1 MTDEYSKIKNEA
13 DLTEY
18 ANQKLEHVS
27 GGLVCPCCSSGKGTN
42 HTPAFSI
49 KGQRWKCFACQAG
62 GDIFD
67 LAGAIHATQDK
78 KEQLALVKEWLGVH
92 SPSAVSVGL
101 VNHPHVHSQASSPQ
115 AATDTLEA
123 NKERNAQYIKRC
135 QTNIDNLAV
144 CDYLASRGISPEVG
158 KHDGLGY
165 DPATKRLIIP
175 WKGSSY
181 YWIGRDITGT
191 SSRKYDKPKS
201 AEVGPQPVWNPDAL
215 THPSYFVVEG
225 PMDALALSRLGFPA
239 VALGGVGISSLIEEA
254 SRTQSR
260 SCAILMLDNDEPG
273 TKAQERAHTA
283 LEKAGLIYMDYP
295 GDRFAKDADEMW
307 ARDPEKLR
315 AELQRASEDASE
327 LAKQVNAERQAR
339 LFKTLRPANTAKT
352 AFELLGM
359 PKETPCI
366 PTGITG
372 LDEMLDGGLRCGLH
386 VLAAASSL
394 GKTTLATQIADAIAL
409 AGNDVLYVTLEQSAR
424 DLVAKSV
431 ARLCYRQTD
440 GMQCFT
446 TREMTD
452 LHKRAT
458 WSQQRREAFEQGVQ
472 AYGAAVAPHVEILE
486 GVGRTCALDIAGYA
500 ACMAEQGRKTVV
512 FVDYLQLLISDATQD
527 ERLSIARNV
536 SDLRQLARD
545 LDTPVV
551 CISAVRRDAYLM
563 PVTLDSMK
571 ESGAIEYGADTVLGL
586 QVAGVDMG
594 QTSGSDRKARSEADR
609 LSRAGRAAEQRNVEL
624 VVLKQRDGRVHS
636 ADQAIRLT
644 FIPQASIFV

>member
-27 GGLVCPCCSSGKGTN
+27 GGLVCPCCSSGKGAN
-42 HTPAFSI
+42 RTPAFSI

-67 LAGAIHATQDK
+67 LAGAINATQDK

-92 SPSAVSVGL
+92 SPSAVSVDL
-101 VNHPHVHSQASSPQ
+101 VTQPHVHSQASSPQ

-135 QTNIDNLAV
+135 QANIDNLAV
-144 CDYLASRGISPEVG
+144 CNYLASRGISPEVG
-158 KHDGLGY
+158 KREGLGY

-181 YWIGRDITGT
+181 YWIGRDITGD

-254 SRTQSR
+254 SRTQSH
-260 SCAILMLDNDEPG
+260 SCAILMLDSDEPG
-273 TKAQERAHTA
+273 TKAQERAHAA

-339 LFKTLRPANTAKT
+339 LFKTLHPANVAKT
-352 AFELLGM
+352 AFDLLEM
-359 PKETPCI
+359 PKEAPCI
-366 PTGITG
+366 PTGIAE

-440 GMQCFT
+440 GMQCFA

-452 LHKRAT
+452 LLKRAT

-500 ACMAEQGRKTVV
+500 ACMAEQGRKPVV
-512 FVDYLQLLISDATQD
+512 FVDYLQLLTSDVTQD

>member
-1 MTDEYSKIKNEA
+1 MTDEYSKIKGEA

-18 ANQKLEHVS
+18 ANQKLEHVP
-27 GGLVCPCCSSGKGTN
+27 GGLVCPCCSSGKGAN
-42 HTPAFSI
+42 RTPAFSI

-78 KEQLALVKEWLGVH
+78 KEQLAFVKEWVGVQ
-92 SPSAVSVGL
+92 PPTAACMNL
-101 VNHPHVHSQASSPQ
+101 ANQPHARSQASSPQ
-115 AATDTLEA
+115 AATETLEA

-135 QTNIDNLAV
+135 QANIDNLAV

-158 KHDGLGY
+158 KRDGLGY

-254 SRTQSR
+254 LRTQSR
-260 SCAILMLDNDEPG
+260 SCAILMLDSDEPG
-273 TKAQERAHTA
+273 TKAQERAHAA

-307 ARDPEKLR
+307 AQDPEKLR
-315 AELQRASEDASE
+315 AELQRASEEASE
-327 LAKQVNAERQAR
+327 LAKQVNTERQAR
-339 LFKTLRPANTAKT
+339 LFKTLRPANVAKT
-352 AFELLGM
+352 AFDLLEM

-366 PTGITG
+366 PTGIAR

-431 ARLCYRQTD
+431 ARLCYKQTD
-440 GMQCFT
+440 GMQCFA

-452 LHKRAT
+452 LHKRAA

-472 AYGAAVAPHVEILE
+472 AYGTVVAPHVEILE

-500 ACMAEQGRKTVV
+500 ACMAEQGRKPVV
-512 FVDYLQLLISDATQD
+512 FVDYLQLLTSDATQD

>member
-1 MTDEYSKIKNEA
+1 MTDEYSKIKSEA

-18 ANQKLEHVS
+18 ANQKLEHVP
-27 GGLVCPCCSSGKGTN
+27 GGLVCPCCSSGKGAN
-42 HTPAFSI
+42 RTPAFSI

-67 LAGAIHATQDK
+67 LAGAVNATQDK

-92 SPSAVSVGL
+92 VPAVSPVK
-101 VNHPHVHSQASSPQ
+101 HEQPHKQASFPQ
-115 AATDTLEA
+115 VSDTLEH
-123 NKERNAQYIKRC
+123 NRERNACYIKQC

-144 CDYLASRGISPEVG
+144 RDYLASRGISAEIARQ
-158 KHDGLGY
+158 DGLGY
-165 DPATKRLIIP
+165 DPSTKRLIIP
-175 WKGSSY
+175 WKGSRY

-201 AEVGPQPVWNPDAL
+201 VEIGPQPVWNPGAL

-225 PMDALALSRLGFPA
+225 PMDALAISRLGFPA
-239 VALGGVGISSLIEEA
+239 VALGGVGIASLIEEA
-254 SRTQSR
+254 LRAQSR
-260 SCAILMLDNDEPG
+260 SCAILMLDSDEAG
-273 TKAQERAHTA
+273 AKAQERAHAA

-307 ARDPEKLR
+307 ARDSKRLR
-315 AELQRASEDASE
+315 GELQRASEEASE
-327 LAKQVNAERQAR
+327 LARQANAERQAR
-339 LFKTLRPANTAKT
+339 LFKTLRPANVSKT
-352 AFELLGM
+352 AFDLLEM
-359 PKETPCI
+359 PKETPCVS
-366 PTGITG
+366 TGIAQ
-372 LDEMLDGGLRCGLH
+372 LDEILDGGLRCGLH

-394 GKTTLATQIADAIAL
+394 GKTTLATQIADAVA
-409 AGNDVLYVTLEQSAR
+409 AGGSDVLYVTLEQSAR

-431 ARLCYRQTD
+431 ARLCYRRTD
-440 GMQCFT
+440 GEQCFP

-452 LHKRAT
+452 LHRRAA
-458 WSQQRREAFEQGVQ
+458 WSQQRREAFEEGVQ

-500 ACMAEQGRKTVV
+500 ACMAEQGRKPVV
-512 FVDYLQLLISDATQD
+512 FVDYLQLLTSDATQD

-563 PVTLDSMK
+563 PVTLASMK

-594 QTSGSDRKARSEADR
+594 QAAGSDRKAKSEADR
-609 LSRAGRAAEQRNVEL
+609 LSRSGRAAEQRNVEL

>member
-1 MTDEYSKIKNEA
+1 MTDEYSKIKGEA

-18 ANQKLEHVS
+18 ANQKLEHVP
-27 GGLVCPCCSSGKGTN
+27 GGLACPCCSSGKGAN
-42 HTPAFSI
+42 RTPAFSI

-78 KEQLALVKEWLGVH
+78 KEQLALVKEWVGVQ
-92 SPSAVSVGL
+92 SPLAACMNL
-101 VNHPHVHSQASSPQ
+101 ANQPHARSQASSPQ
-115 AATDTLEA
+115 AATETLEA

-135 QTNIDNLAV
+135 QANIDNLAV

-158 KHDGLGY
+158 KCDGLGY

-181 YWIGRDITGT
+181 YWIGRDITGA

-260 SCAILMLDNDEPG
+260 SCAILMLDSDEPG
-273 TKAQERAHTA
+273 TKAQERAHAA

-339 LFKTLRPANTAKT
+339 LFKTLRPANVAKT
-352 AFELLGM
+352 AFDLLEM
-359 PKETPCI
+359 PKEIPCI
-366 PTGITG
+366 PTGIAE

-440 GMQCFT
+440 GRQCFA

-458 WSQQRREAFEQGVQ
+458 WSQQRREALEQGVQ
-472 AYGAAVAPHVEILE
+472 AYGVAVAPHVEILE

-500 ACMAEQGRKTVV
+500 ACMAEQGRKPVV
-512 FVDYLQLLISDATQD
+512 FVDYLQLLTSDATQD

>member
-1 MTDEYSKIKNEA
+1 MTDEYSKIKSEA

-18 ANQKLEHVS
+18 ANQKLEHVP
-27 GGLVCPCCSSGKGTN
+27 GGLVCPCCSSGKGAN
-42 HTPAFSI
+42 RTPAFSI

-67 LAGAIHATQDK
+67 LAGAVNATQDK

-92 SPSAVSVGL
+92 VPAVSPVK
-101 VNHPHVHSQASSPQ
+101 HEQPYKQASFPQ
-115 AATDTLEA
+115 VSDTLEH
-123 NKERNAQYIKRC
+123 NRERNACYIKQC

-144 CDYLASRGISPEVG
+144 RDYLASRGISAEIARQ
-158 KHDGLGY
+158 DGLGY
-165 DPATKRLIIP
+165 DPSTKRLIIP
-175 WKGSSY
+175 WKGSRY

-201 AEVGPQPVWNPDAL
+201 VEIGPQPVWNPGAL

-225 PMDALALSRLGFPA
+225 PMDALAISRLGFPA
-239 VALGGVGISSLIEEA
+239 VALGGVGIASLIEEA
-254 SRTQSR
+254 LRAQSR
-260 SCAILMLDNDEPG
+260 SCAILMLDSDEAG
-273 TKAQERAHTA
+273 AKAQERAHAA

-307 ARDPEKLR
+307 ARDSKRLR
-315 AELQRASEDASE
+315 GELQRASEEASE
-327 LAKQVNAERQAR
+327 LARQANAERQAR
-339 LFKTLRPANTAKT
+339 LFKTLRPANVSKT
-352 AFELLGM
+352 AFDLLEM
-359 PKETPCI
+359 PKETPCVS
-366 PTGITG
+366 TGIAQ
-372 LDEMLDGGLRCGLH
+372 LDEILDGGLRCGLH

-394 GKTTLATQIADAIAL
+394 GKTTLATQIADAVA
-409 AGNDVLYVTLEQSAR
+409 AGGSDVLYVTLEQSAR

-440 GMQCFT
+440 GEQCFP

-452 LHKRAT
+452 LHRRAA
-458 WSQQRREAFEQGVQ
+458 WSQQRREAFEEGVQ

-500 ACMAEQGRKTVV
+500 ACMAEQGRKPVV
-512 FVDYLQLLISDATQD
+512 FVDYLQLLTSDATQD

-594 QTSGSDRKARSEADR
+594 QAAGSDRKAKSEADR
-609 LSRAGRAAEQRNVEL
+609 LSRSGRAAEQRNVEL

>member
-1 MTDEYSKIKNEA
+1 MTDEYSKIKGEA

-27 GGLVCPCCSSGKGTN
+27 GGLVCPCCSSGKGAN
-42 HTPAFSI
+42 RTPAFSI

-78 KEQLALVKEWLGVH
+78 KEQLTLVKEWMGVQ
-92 SPSAVSVGL
+92 SPSAVYMNL
-101 VNHPHVHSQASSPQ
+101 ANQPHAHSQASSPQ
-115 AATDTLEA
+115 VATETLEA
-123 NKERNAQYIKRC
+123 NKERNTQYIKRC
-135 QTNIDNLAV
+135 QANIDNLAV
-144 CDYLASRGISPEVG
+144 RDYLVSRGIGPEVG
-158 KHDGLGY
+158 KRDGLGY

-181 YWIGRDITGT
+181 YWIGRDITGA

-260 SCAILMLDNDEPG
+260 SCAILMLDSDEPG
-273 TKAQERAHTA
+273 KKAQERAHAA
-283 LEKAGLIYMDYP
+283 LEKAGLIYMDYA

-307 ARDPEKLR
+307 VQDPEKLR

-339 LFKTLRPANTAKT
+339 LFKTLRPANVAKT
-352 AFELLGM
+352 AFDLLEM

-366 PTGITG
+366 PTGVVG

-394 GKTTLATQIADAIAL
+394 GKTTLATQIADTIAL

-440 GMQCFT
+440 GMQCFA

-452 LHKRAT
+452 LQKRAT

-472 AYGAAVAPHVEILE
+472 AYGTVVAPHVEILE

-500 ACMAEQGRKTVV
+500 ACMAEQGRKPTV
-512 FVDYLQLLISDATQD
+512 FVDYLQLLTSDVTQD

-571 ESGAIEYGADTVLGL
+571 ESGAIEYGADTVMGL

>member
-1 MTDEYSKIKNEA
+1 MTDEYSKIKGEA

-18 ANQKLEHVS
+18 ANQKLEHVP
-27 GGLVCPCCSSGKGTN
+27 GGLVCPCCSSGKGAN
-42 HTPAFSI
+42 RTPAFSI

-78 KEQLALVKEWLGVH
+78 KEQLALVKEWVGVQ
-92 SPSAVSVGL
+92 SPSAACMNL
-101 VNHPHVHSQASSPQ
+101 ANQPHTRSQASSPQ
-115 AATDTLEA
+115 AATETIEA
-123 NKERNAQYIKRC
+123 NKERNTQYIKRC
-135 QTNIDNLAV
+135 QANIDNLAV
-144 CDYLASRGISPEVG
+144 CDYLASRGISPEIG

-181 YWIGRDITGT
+181 YWIGRDITGA

-260 SCAILMLDNDEPG
+260 SCAILMLDSDEPG
-273 TKAQERAHTA
+273 TKAQERAHVA

-327 LAKQVNAERQAR
+327 FAKQVNAERQAR
-339 LFKTLRPANTAKT
+339 LFKTLRPTNVAKT
-352 AFELLGM
+352 AFDLLEM

-366 PTGITG
+366 PTGIAG

-440 GMQCFT
+440 GMQCFA

-500 ACMAEQGRKTVV
+500 ACMAEQGRKPVV
-512 FVDYLQLLISDATQD
+512 FVDYLQLLTSDATQD

>member
-1 MTDEYSKIKNEA
+1 M
-13 DLTEY
+13 
-18 ANQKLEHVS
+18 
-27 GGLVCPCCSSGKGTN
+27 
-42 HTPAFSI
+42 
-49 KGQRWKCFACQAG
+49 
-62 GDIFD
+62 
-67 LAGAIHATQDK
+67 
-78 KEQLALVKEWLGVH
+78 
-92 SPSAVSVGL
+92 
-101 VNHPHVHSQASSPQ
+101 
-115 AATDTLEA
+115 
-123 NKERNAQYIKRC
+123 
-135 QTNIDNLAV
+135 
-144 CDYLASRGISPEVG
+144 
-158 KHDGLGY
+158 
-165 DPATKRLIIP
+165 
-175 WKGSSY
+175 
-181 YWIGRDITGT
+181 
-191 SSRKYDKPKS
+191 
-201 AEVGPQPVWNPDAL
+201 WNPDAL

-315 AELQRASEDASE
+315 SELQRASEDASE

-339 LFKTLRPANTAKT
+339 LFKTLRPANVAKT
-352 AFELLGM
+352 AFSLLEV

-366 PTGITG
+366 PTGIAR

-440 GMQCFT
+440 GMQCFA

-458 WSQQRREAFEQGVQ
+458 WSQPRREAFEQGVQ
-472 AYGAAVAPHVEILE
+472 AYGVAVAPHVEILE

-500 ACMAEQGRKTVV
+500 ACMAEQGRKPIV
-512 FVDYLQLLISDATQD
+512 FVDYLQLLTSDATQD

>member
-1 MTDEYSKIKNEA
+1 MTDEYSKIKGEA

-18 ANQKLEHVS
+18 ANQKLEHVP
-27 GGLVCPCCSSGKGTN
+27 GGLVCPCCSSGKGAN
-42 HTPAFSI
+42 RTPAFSI

-67 LAGAIHATQDK
+67 LAGALHATQDK
-78 KEQLALVKEWLGVH
+78 KEQLALVKEWMGVQ
-92 SPSAVSVGL
+92 SPSAVCMNL
-101 VNHPHVHSQASSPQ
+101 ANQPHARSQASSLQ
-115 AATDTLEA
+115 AATETLEV

-135 QTNIDNLAV
+135 QANIDNLAV
-144 CDYLASRGISPEVG
+144 CDYLASRGISPAVG
-158 KHDGLGY
+158 KRDGLGY

-181 YWIGRDITGT
+181 YWIGRDITGA
-191 SSRKYDKPKS
+191 SPRKYDKPKA

-260 SCAILMLDNDEPG
+260 SCAILMLDSDEPG
-273 TKAQERAHTA
+273 TKAQERAHAA

-315 AELQRASEDASE
+315 AELQRASEDAGE

-339 LFKTLRPANTAKT
+339 LFKTLRPANLAKT
-352 AFELLGM
+352 AFDLLEM

-366 PTGITG
+366 PTGIAG

-431 ARLCYRQTD
+431 ARLCYRQTE
-440 GMQCFT
+440 GMQCFA
-446 TREMTD
+446 TREMID

-458 WSQQRREAFEQGVQ
+458 WSQPRREAFEQGVQ
-472 AYGAAVAPHVEILE
+472 AYGAAVAPHMEILE

-500 ACMAEQGRKTVV
+500 ACMAEQGRKPVV
-512 FVDYLQLLISDATQD
+512 FVDYLQLLTSDATQD

-609 LSRAGRAAEQRNVEL
+609 LSRVGRAAEQRNVEI

>member
-1 MTDEYSKIKNEA
+1 MTDEYSKIKGEA

-18 ANQKLEHVS
+18 ANQKLEHVP
-27 GGLVCPCCSSGKGTN
+27 GGLVCPCCSSGKGAN
-42 HTPAFSI
+42 RTPAFSI

-78 KEQLALVKEWLGVH
+78 KEQLALVKEWMGVQ

-101 VNHPHVHSQASSPQ
+101 VNQPHVHLQASSSQ
-115 AATDTLEA
+115 SATDTLEA

-135 QTNIDNLAV
+135 QANIDNLAA
-144 CDYLASRGISPEVG
+144 CDYLASRGISPEIG
-158 KHDGLGY
+158 KRDGLGY

-225 PMDALALSRLGFPA
+225 PMDAIALSRLGFPA

-260 SCAILMLDNDEPG
+260 SCAILMLDSDEPG
-273 TKAQERAHTA
+273 TKAQERAHAA
-283 LEKAGLIYMDYP
+283 LEKAGIIYMDYL

-500 ACMAEQGRKTVV
+500 ACMAEQGRKPVV

>member
-1 MTDEYSKIKNEA
+1 
-13 DLTEY
+13 
-18 ANQKLEHVS
+18 
-27 GGLVCPCCSSGKGTN
+27 
-42 HTPAFSI
+42 
-49 KGQRWKCFACQAG
+49 
-62 GDIFD
+62 
-67 LAGAIHATQDK
+67 
-78 KEQLALVKEWLGVH
+78 
-92 SPSAVSVGL
+92 
-101 VNHPHVHSQASSPQ
+101 
-115 AATDTLEA
+115 
-123 NKERNAQYIKRC
+123 
-135 QTNIDNLAV
+135 
-144 CDYLASRGISPEVG
+144 
-158 KHDGLGY
+158 
-165 DPATKRLIIP
+165 
-175 WKGSSY
+175 
-181 YWIGRDITGT
+181 
-191 SSRKYDKPKS
+191 
-201 AEVGPQPVWNPDAL
+201 
-215 THPSYFVVEG
+215 
-225 PMDALALSRLGFPA
+225 
-239 VALGGVGISSLIEEA
+239 
-254 SRTQSR
+254 
-260 SCAILMLDNDEPG
+260 MLDSDEPG

-315 AELQRASEDASE
+315 SELQRASEDASE

-339 LFKTLRPANTAKT
+339 LFKTLRPANVAKT
-352 AFELLGM
+352 AFDLLEM

-366 PTGITG
+366 PTGIAG
-372 LDEMLDGGLRCGLH
+372 FDEMLDGGLRCGLH

-440 GMQCFT
+440 GTQCFA

-500 ACMAEQGRKTVV
+500 ACMAEQGRKPVV
-512 FVDYLQLLISDATQD
+512 FVDYLQLLTSDATQD

-594 QTSGSDRKARSEADR
+594 QTSGPDRKARSGKGCRTAQR
-609 LSRAGRAAEQRNVEL
+609 RACRAQAARRPRAQRRPGNSPDVYPAGEHL
-624 VVLKQRDGRVHS
+624 RVIAVRPHPKQVSGERAVACTVGVC
-636 ADQAIRLT
+636 
-644 FIPQASIFV
+644 